1 MYKVTL
7 YDCNCVSCTSGVAE
21 FYVDDINKFKESWFK
36 LEDDEDRKKRFLK
49 SLNGEMVTDY
59 YSDSPDLNIVQ
70 EDKDAKILKTDR
82 LCFANKKFTL
92 INGYGCPGGIM
103 VHNAEFLIRHIVFQS
118 QYMIVG
124 KYKLSGVA
132 RINEFIQGYD
142 RQHVYGNCV
151 LKTQYHSFVEFNR
164 GVPLYNIHDFNNFKN
179 DKIESICYIP
189 VKWFENAEDMKNY
202 NLNTEDLVILMRD
215 ILGEAG

>member
-1 MYKVTL
+1 MYKITL
-7 YDCNCVSCTSGVAE
+7 YDYNCVSCTLGVAE
-21 FYVDDINKFKESWFK
+21 FYADDINKFQESWFK

-92 INGYGCPGGIM
+92 INGYGCPGNIM
-103 VHNAEFLIRHIVFQS
+103 VHNAEFLIRHIKFQNDFV
-118 QYMIVG
+118 IAG

-132 RINEFIQGYD
+132 QVSRFFQGYHP
-142 RQHVYGNCV
+142 QNVYGNCV
-151 LKTQYHSFVEFNR
+151 LKTQYHSHV
-164 GVPLYNIHDFNNFKN
+164 KC
-179 DKIESICYIP
+179 ESI
-189 VKWFENAEDMKNY
+189 
-202 NLNTEDLVILMRD
+202 T
-215 ILGEAG
+215 